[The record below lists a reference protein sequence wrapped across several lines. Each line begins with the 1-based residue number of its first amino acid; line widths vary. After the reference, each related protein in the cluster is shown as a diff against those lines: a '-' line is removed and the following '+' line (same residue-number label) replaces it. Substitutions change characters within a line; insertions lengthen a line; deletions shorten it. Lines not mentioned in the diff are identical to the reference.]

1 MATFPLDPET
11 RMTVFYVIFAMQT
24 NYDILDWAEA
34 NELKTRTNGEV
45 VESIYFN
52 LSTVYKLSDG
62 TYLVMPINPFAK
74 CLATKNM
81 VLLEK
86 WRTDCYY
93 PTNEKIN
100 AFYFA
105 NKDKFENLPQFRE
118 VLINDLLKYLAKYE
132 NELTQPPELDEI
144 CKLLKKKKAFNKYK
158 LNFIVLVG
166 NYIINKHSDDRLMW
180 AKLINKQLLNP
191 LITLVL
197 LGVVNNEERYFDL
210 QELVDGKWGYRGLQG
225 IEHRY
230 LYPLRR
236 PDEIVSLQKF
246 TDYG

>member
-1 MATFPLDPET
+1 
-11 RMTVFYVIFAMQT
+11 MQT
-24 NYDILDWAEA
+24 NYNILNWPEA
-34 NELKTRTNGEV
+34 NELKSHMDGEV
-45 VESIYFN
+45 VERVYFN

-74 CLATKNM
+74 CLAAKDT

-100 AFYFA
+100 DFYFA
-105 NKDKFENLPQFRE
+105 NKEKFENLLQFQE
-118 VLINDLLKYLAKYE
+118 VLNNDLLKYVAKYE
-132 NELTQPPELDEI
+132 NELTQPSDLDEI

-166 NYIINKHSDDRLMW
+166 NYIINKHPDDGLIW
-180 AKLINKQLLNP
+180 AKLVNKQLLNP
-191 LITLVL
+191 LVTLVL
-197 LGVVNNEERYFDL
+197 LGIVNNEERYFDL
-210 QELVDGKWGYRGLQG
+210 QELVDGKWGYQGLQH
-225 IEHRY
+225 IEHRF

-246 TDYG
+246 N